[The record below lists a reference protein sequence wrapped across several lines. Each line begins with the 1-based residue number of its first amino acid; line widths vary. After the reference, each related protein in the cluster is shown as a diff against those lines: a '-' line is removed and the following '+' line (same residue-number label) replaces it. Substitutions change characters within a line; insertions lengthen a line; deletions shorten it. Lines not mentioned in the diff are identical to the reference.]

1 MEKDFSEQCLQVYSP
16 TQTSK
21 LWTYAG
27 VGQPCGASHISRGIH
42 LQEIGVQMSWDE
54 KAGKLD
60 RKLVEKL
67 PNCKRHWKESETPE
81 TAGHVE
87 KAEVDTMMGEAP
99 KMYHS
104 HAAKKGGE
112 PEAYTQSEI
121 DTGMAGRAKGINKL
135 IENGYPENVK
145 FRDGSVEAAPP
156 GMTPFITS
164 KGQGGWVTRPT
175 VLSTTHKED
184 GTATQNRAGLFDSA
198 RRAQDITDFREAKQ
212 RSGQPWPTQT
222 NEAQGEKLDGK
233 KIYDNLSKGERD
245 AIALNGIPRTGTG
258 PAAQM
263 VQYYKDNPKEADMR
277 VREICDRYAAQDGR
291 SGVSGKP
298 ISLPGVKAKPG
309 QEQATVDHFDPASTG
324 VDKNGKAIPPSQFRK
339 RFDNG
344 KNFLLTEEGPNS
356 QRGAREWDDWADK
369 KLPALTAMKGPSKEQ
384 LAKIPDW
391 TGSPKISVAKPKRSD
406 KSPGANARRESI
418 KRSENRVKEI
428 QKESAAAQ
436 KSRYKEL
443 QQAAKKRG
451 DDSASDYWKTAMA
464 T

>member
-1 MEKDFSEQCLQVYSP
+1 MEKDFSVESYKQVRSDLLEW
-16 TQTSK
+16 S
-21 LWTYAG
+21 YA
-27 VGQPCGASHISRGIH
+27 VGRGKPCGAGHISQTYTCKLDGGG
-42 LQEIGVQMSWDE
+42 LGWDE
-54 KAGKLD
+54 KAGQVGPKTRSEVAKLQGTLEKIKPQ
-60 RKLVEKL
+60 KLQDMW
-67 PNCKRHWKESETPE
+67 R
-81 TAGHVE
+81 
-87 KAEVDTMMGEAP
+87 AEVDAMMSDAP

-104 HAAKKGGE
+104 HGKGGGE
-112 PEAYTQSEI
+112 PEAYSPSDI

-156 GMTPFITS
+156 GMTPFVTS
-164 KGQGGWVTRPT
+164 KGQGGWVHPT
-175 VLSTTHKED
+175 NGLKYNTQED

-212 RSGQPWPTQT
+212 RSGAAWPTQT

-233 KIYDNLSKGERD
+233 KIYDNLSKDERN

-324 VDKNGKAIPPSQFRK
+324 VDKNGKAIPPAKFREK
-339 RFDNG
+339 FDNG

-356 QRGAREWDDWADK
+356 QRGANDWGEWADK

-384 LAKIPDW
+384 LSKIPDW
-391 TGSPKISVAKPKRSD
+391 TGSPKTSVPKPKRSD
-406 KSPGANARRESI
+406 KSPGANARREAT

-443 QQAAKKRG
+443 QQAARKRG
-451 DDSASDYWKTAMA
+451 DDSASDYWKTAIGNLE
-464 T
+464 